1 MYDVGCEDDESEG
14 GATMFDDERQKE
26 IRRRTKR
33 DLNEPIS
40 VNCFSNEGMVQAEVR
55 LARSRVPHRATGFLK
70 RLPLMAISN
79 PRVSQRVWGGTR
91 GGAWP

>member
-33 DLNEPIS
+33 DLNEPIGAFK
-40 VNCFSNEGMVQAEVR
+40 VAIIGTILHCIF
-55 LARSRVPHRATGFLK
+55 VP
-70 RLPLMAISN
+70 I
-79 PRVSQRVWGGTR
+79 
-91 GGAWP
+91 